1 MKNEIGKII
10 TKIVTG
16 VILFLGI
23 FFGGGYLRTEADA

>member
-23 FFGGGYLRTEADA
+23 FFGGGVFADRS